1 MLMLMLCSW
10 LISTLFLF
18 MNHPLALGSMLLMQ
32 TIIVALMSGLLYL
45 NFWFSYI
52 MFLIMVGGMLVMF
65 MYMTSIASN
74 EKFKM
79 PSKSMTVYL
88 FISMF
93 FFIFTNLLMDMFF
106 TPSLQYMTTNFSTN
120 NMWSLSLSKFFNL
133 PNYILSIML
142 MLYLLLTLIAIVKIT
157 GKKMG
162 PLRQK

>member
-1 MLMLMLCSW
+1 MLMLMLYSW
-10 LISTLFLF
+10 LFSTLFLF
-18 MNHPLALGSMLLMQ
+18 MNHPLTLGSMLLMQ
-32 TIIVALMSGLLYL
+32 TIIVALMSGLLYM

-52 MFLIMVGGMLVMF
+52 MFLIMVGGMLIMF

-79 PSKSMTVYL
+79 PGKLMTV
-88 FISMF
+88 
-93 FFIFTNLLMDMFF
+93 FFITITIFFVFTSFLMDNFF
-106 TPSLQYMTTNFSTN
+106 IPSIQYMTTNFSMN
-120 NMWSLSLSKFFNL
+120 NSWLLSLNKFFNL

-157 GKKMG
+157 GKNMG